1 MKIIF
6 RKTPIIVINVA
17 LSGSLHSALILVY
30 LSWKNMV
37 SNNKAFC
44 NMENV
49 QPTMVV

>member
-17 LSGSLHSALILVY
+17 LSGSFALTLVH